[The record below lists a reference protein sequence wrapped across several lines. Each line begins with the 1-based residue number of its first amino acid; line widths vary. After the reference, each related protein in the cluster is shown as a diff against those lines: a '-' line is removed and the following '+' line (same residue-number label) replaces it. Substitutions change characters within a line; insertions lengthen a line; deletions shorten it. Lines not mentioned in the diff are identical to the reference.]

1 MPELKTA
8 WLEMR
13 LDPRIKKDA
22 ELLFKNCGM
31 TMSSAIGLFL
41 KQSINAGGLPFDI
54 SGQAQNGVEE

>member
-1 MPELKTA
+1 
-8 WLEMR
+8 MR